1 MAAID
6 AAGLAAALG
15 ITVAAADA
23 KDDPGIVEAGRLLS
37 IAGALVD
44 AYLHSADDTACP
56 VDVRNE
62 SLIRVAGH
70 VMNRAGFGRV
80 EGAVQISSTLKP
92 PLAPMARAAV
102 RQSGAAALLAPFVR
116 RTA

>member
-70 VMNRAGFGRV
+70 VMNRAGFGRADGRV
-80 EGAVQISSTLKP
+80 KLAGLQVDVQ
-92 PLAPMARAAV
+92 AARSAV